1 LTIPIDLASAPRDD
15 SIGMPFSRAW
25 LWNILIV
32 LVSFNLFFMIPLANG
47 IYNSKSRISWVKKI
61 WNGVIWSSVVTVV
74 GVALLLVTY
83 YGIGET
89 SIPYRL
95 RKGLIKNAVTSQSI
109 LVNFKGPEVIDIDLK
124 LTLSFWNCW
133 IIAVN
138 VIGTTLWCIVG
149 GFGMAMFPIENI
161 TKYMDRP
168 QKTDAEELIL
178 SKLLLRQKNEAL
190 LKETKEVKRKT
201 TEYNKATGY
210 NQRRKLVMSLRTQKN
225 DLRDKFIKHEEV
237 VNIVNTEDFVSLIL
251 SKIFIRTT

>member
-1 LTIPIDLASAPRDD
+1 
-15 SIGMPFSRAW
+15 
-25 LWNILIV
+25 
-32 LVSFNLFFMIPLANG
+32 MIPLANG
-47 IYNSKSRISWVKKI
+47 IYNSKSKISWVQKI
-61 WNGVIWSSVVTVV
+61 WKGVIWSSVVTLV
-74 GVALLLVTY
+74 GVTLLLVSY

-89 SIPYRL
+89 SIPFKL

-109 LVNFKGPEVIDIDLK
+109 LINFRGPRVIDIDLK

-133 IIAVN
+133 MIAVN
-138 VIGTTLWCIVG
+138 VIGTTFWCIVG

-190 LKETKEVKRKT
+190 LKETKDVKRKT
-201 TEYNKATGY
+201 SEYNKATGY

-225 DLRDKFIKHEEV
+225 DLRDKFMKHEEV
-237 VNIVNTEDFVSLIL
+237 VNIVNTEDFVSF
-251 SKIFIRTT
+251 SCN